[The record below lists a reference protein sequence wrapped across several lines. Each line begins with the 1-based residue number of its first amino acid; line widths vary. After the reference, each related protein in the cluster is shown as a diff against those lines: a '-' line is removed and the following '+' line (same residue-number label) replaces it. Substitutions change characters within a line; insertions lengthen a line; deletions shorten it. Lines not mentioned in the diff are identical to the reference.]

1 MVVTI
6 LSIEKHFLK
15 IIIGALERNWSIII
29 DEKEEMNS

>member
-15 IIIGALERNWSIII
+15 IIIGALEHNWSIITN
-29 DEKEEMNS
+29 EKEELNN